1 MNPDNRADA
10 RAEAALSEAEVRAE
24 VRAQREELAAILVG
38 LSAEDWDAPTLC
50 SGWRVRELVAHVTMP
65 FRYSTRRFLGQLARS
80 GGNFT
85 RMADRCA
92 RRDAASLSAVELTA
106 AFTDNVDHPW
116 KPPGGGVA
124 GALSHDLIHGLDLTV
139 PLGIDWRVPEARLRI
154 VLSQLGPKR
163 LKYFGVD
170 LTGVE
175 LQADDLAWSYGSG
188 APLRGAGQ
196 DLLLVVCGRTLPP
209 DRLHGDAAARFSSPG
224 KNTT

>member
-1 MNPDNRADA
+1 MNSDNRAA
-10 RAEAALSEAEVRAE
+10 APGEPALSEAELRTE
-24 VRAQREELAAILVG
+24 VHAQREELAAVLVG

-50 SGWRVRELVAHVTMP
+50 AGWRVRELLAHVTMP
-65 FRYSTRRFLGQLARS
+65 FRYSTARFLGQLARS

-92 RRDAASLSAVELTA
+92 RRDAAALSTVELTTA
-106 AFTDNVDHPW
+106 LKDNVDHPW

-139 PLGIDWRVPEARLRI
+139 PLGIDWRVPEARLRV

-175 LQADDLAWSYGSG
+175 LQADDLAWRYGSG

-196 DLLLVVCGRTLPP
+196 DLLLVICGRTLPP
-209 DRLHGDAAARFSSPG
+209 GRLRGNAAPRFSSPG
-224 KNTT
+224 KDTA